1 MLQGGIKMTIT
12 ATELKNDLSK
22 YLQLAESEE
31 VFITKNG
38 KVLCKLSSPFV
49 DKQKAVDSLVGIL
62 PSDAT
67 AEEGKEERLRRHGCL
82 D

>member
-1 MLQGGIKMTIT
+1 MTIT

-38 KVLCKLSSPFV
+38 RVMCKLSSPYV
-49 DKQKAVDSLVGIL
+49 DKMALVDSLVGIL
-62 PSDAT
+62 KT
-67 AEEGKEERLRRHGCL
+67 EVTVEEGKEERIFRHEST